1 MKRLFGSWIFIV
13 LMLALDVYV
22 FQSLKVVTA
31 TLSPRPRLIIHS
43 IYWSFTVVAV
53 LIFLLLPYFSLES
66 LPKFVRTYLFAIVT
80 GFFIAKL
87 IAALFFL
94 IDDVRRILQWGGGK
108 AINLVSSA
116 GPVPDNAITRSV
128 FLSWLGIGIGGGLFG
143 TLLYGFSNKYKY
155 RVERIRL
162 SFQNLPEAF
171 KGLKIVH
178 ISDIHAGSLDDKEAV
193 KKGIEILMGEKPD
206 MVLFTGDLVNNKAN
220 EMDELKE
227 VFAQITA
234 PMGVFSVLGNHD
246 YGDYVQWKTKEEK
259 TENLEKLKG
268 VHREMG
274 WNLLLNEHRLIE
286 KNGQSIALIG
296 IENWGAKGNFSK
308 YGDLKKAYEGS
319 AQQPFKILMSHDPS
333 HWDAEVCK
341 HYKDIDIMLSGHT
354 HGMQFG
360 VEIPGFRWSPVQY
373 MYKQWAGVYKNGP
386 QKLYVNRGFGFLGYP
401 GRVGILPEI
410 TLIELT

>member
-1 MKRLFGSWIFIV
+1 
-13 LMLALDVYV
+13 
-22 FQSLKVVTA
+22 
-31 TLSPRPRLIIHS
+31 
-43 IYWSFTVVAV
+43 
-53 LIFLLLPYFSLES
+53 
-66 LPKFVRTYLFAIVT
+66 
-80 GFFIAKL
+80 
-87 IAALFFL
+87 
-94 IDDVRRILQWGGGK
+94 
-108 AINLVSSA
+108 
-116 GPVPDNAITRSV
+116 
-128 FLSWLGIGIGGGLFG
+128 
-143 TLLYGFSNKYKY
+143 
-155 RVERIRL
+155 
-162 SFQNLPEAF
+162 
-171 KGLKIVH
+171 
-178 ISDIHAGSLDDKEAV
+178 
-193 KKGIEILMGEKPD
+193 MGERPD
-206 MVLFTGDLVNNKAN
+206 LVLFTGDLVNNKAD

-227 VFAQITA
+227 VFAQINA

-246 YGDYVQWKTKEEK
+246 YGDYVQWKSKEEK
-259 TENLEKLKG
+259 TNNLEKLKG

-286 KNGQSIALIG
+286 KNGESIALIG

-308 YGDLKKAYEGS
+308 YGDLKKAYAGS
-319 AQQPFKILMSHDPS
+319 EQQPFKILMSHDPS

-373 MYKQWAGVYKNGP
+373 MYKQWAGVYKNGM